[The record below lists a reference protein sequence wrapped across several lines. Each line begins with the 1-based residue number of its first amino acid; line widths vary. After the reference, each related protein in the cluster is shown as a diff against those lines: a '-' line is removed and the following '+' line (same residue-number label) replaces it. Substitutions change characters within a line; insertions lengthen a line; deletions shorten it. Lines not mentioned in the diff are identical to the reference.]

1 MEIAL
6 QDHPRE
12 QHSSGFTMLELIIVI
27 AIVGVLIA
35 LGVPS
40 FKYVTTANRIAS
52 EVNGLLGDMQFAR
65 AEAIKEGQ
73 TVVVCVSSNGTT
85 CANSPWN
92 NGWIVCSDPAND
104 GSCDGGQPIYRVQK
118 PFTSTDTF
126 IAGGNT
132 DALTFNRD
140 GFAVGLAG
148 AVTITLH
155 NAPVVVPA
163 YTRCLAVSAVGTLT
177 VESSGTGA
185 CL

>member
-6 QDHPRE
+6 KDHPGERR
-12 QHSSGFTMLELIIVI
+12 SSGFTMLELVLVM
-27 AIVGVLIA
+27 AIVGILIA

-73 TVVVCVSSNGTT
+73 TVVVCVSSNGTSCT
-85 CANSPWN
+85 NSPWN

-104 GSCDGGQPIYRVQK
+104 GSCDGGEPIYRVQK

-126 IAGGNT
+126 VASGNT
-132 DALTFNRD
+132 DVLTFNRD

-148 AVTITLH
+148 AVTIALH
-155 NAPVVVPA
+155 NAPVAVTA
-163 YTRCLAVSAVGTLT
+163 YTRCLAVSAVGTLL

>member
-6 QDHPRE
+6 KVHASERR
-12 QHSSGFTMLELIIVI
+12 SSGFTMLELVIVI

-40 FKYVTTANRIAS
+40 FKYVTTANRIAA

-73 TVVVCVSSNGTT
+73 TVVVCVSSDGTSCT
-85 CANSPWN
+85 NSPWN

-104 GSCDGGQPIYRVQK
+104 GACDGGEPVYRVQK

-126 IAGGNT
+126 VASGNT
-132 DALTFNRD
+132 DVLTFNRD

-148 AVTITLH
+148 VVTIALH
-155 NAPVVVPA
+155 NAPVTVQA
-163 YTRCLAVSAVGTLT
+163 YTRCLAVSAVGTLA
-177 VESSGTGA
+177 VETTATPGCT
-185 CL
+185 

>member
-6 QDHPRE
+6 NVHPSGQR
-12 QHSSGFTMLELIIVI
+12 SSGFTMLELVVVI

-85 CANSPWN
+85 CVNSPWN

-104 GSCDGGQPIYRVQK
+104 GSCDAGLPIYRVQK
-118 PFTSTDTF
+118 PFVSTDTF
-126 IAGGNT
+126 VASGNT
-132 DALTFNRD
+132 NALTFNRD

-148 AVTITLH
+148 AVTIALH
-155 NAPVVVPA
+155 NAPVAVTA
-163 YTRCLAVSAVGTLT
+163 YTRCLQISAVGTLN
-177 VESSGTGA
+177 VEASGTGA

>member
-6 QDHPRE
+6 KVHASGRR
-12 QHSSGFTMLELIIVI
+12 SSGFTMLELVIVI
-27 AIVGVLIA
+27 GIVGVLLA

-40 FKYVTTANRIAS
+40 FKYVTTANRIAA

-73 TVVVCVSSNGTT
+73 AVVVCVSSDGTS
-85 CANSPWN
+85 CSNSPWN

-104 GSCDGGQPIYRVQK
+104 GACDRGEPVYRVQK
-118 PFTSTDTF
+118 PFTSNDTF
-126 IAGGNT
+126 VANGNT
-132 DALTFNRD
+132 DVLTFNRD

-148 AVTITLH
+148 AVTIALH
-155 NAPVVVPA
+155 NAPTVVTA
-163 YTRCLAVSAVGTLT
+163 YTRCLQVSAVGTLV
-177 VESSGTGA
+177 VELSGTGA